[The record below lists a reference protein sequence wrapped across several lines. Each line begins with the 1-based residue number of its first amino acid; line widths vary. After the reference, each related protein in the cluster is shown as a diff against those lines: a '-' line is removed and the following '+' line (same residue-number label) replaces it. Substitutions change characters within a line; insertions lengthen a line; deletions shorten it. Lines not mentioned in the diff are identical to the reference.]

1 MLQTHSDITFA
12 VFTVSQ
18 FTQNFNTSHYNAVK
32 WIFKYLVN
40 TINLSVI
47 YDITDNSLIDYTDA
61 DWDDCHN
68 IRKFTEAY
76 LFLLYEDL
84 ISWCSK
90 HQQSV
95 ILFLMKA
102 EYMAEIQAIK
112 KAIWLHCFFS
122 EIDYFYDENVVII

>member
-1 MLQTHSDITFA
+1 MYIMLQTHSDITFA
-12 VFTVSQ
+12 VSTVSQ
-18 FTQNFNTSHYNAVK
+18 FTQNSNTSHYNAVK

-47 YDITDNSLIDYTDA
+47 YDITDNSLIDYTDT

-68 IRKFTEAY
+68 IKKFIEAY
-76 LFLLYEDL
+76 FFLLYEDL

-112 KAIWLHCFFS
+112 KAIWLHCFF
-122 EIDYFYDENVVII
+122 